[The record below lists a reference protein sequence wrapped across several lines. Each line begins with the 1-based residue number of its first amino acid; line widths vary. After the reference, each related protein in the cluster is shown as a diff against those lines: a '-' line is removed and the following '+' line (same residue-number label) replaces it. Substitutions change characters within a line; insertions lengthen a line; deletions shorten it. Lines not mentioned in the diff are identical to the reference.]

1 VAAREAQ
8 RARIVLLAA
17 QGYSGLDICELVGVS
32 EPTVVK
38 WRSQF
43 EKHGLAGL
51 QEQPRPGRP
60 RTVVDEAK
68 EHLVLW
74 HTLLKP
80 PEDLGV
86 EQWSSRL
93 LAKRVGLHHS
103 QVARIWQRRRL
114 KPWKNGT
121 FKFSTDPELEAK
133 VRDVIALYLHPPEG
147 AVVLC
152 VDEKSQCQALERTQ
166 PMLPVRPGMSPKR
179 THDYKR
185 HGTTTL
191 FAALEVATGKVVDEC
206 MPRHRHQ
213 EFLKFLKLV
222 AKQYPKVALHI
233 VCDNYSTHKH
243 ANVNKWLKRNPR
255 VTLHFTP
262 TSASWMNLVETF
274 FSIISRQAIHR
285 GSFDSVPQL
294 IDRIR
299 TFIEAWNERCE
310 PFVWTKTADEVLP
323 KCKAQVTSATLH

>member
-1 VAAREAQ
+1 MANRRKWLTVSESDRIELERRVRSRTVAAREAQ
-8 RARIVLLAA
+8 RARIVLLAS
-17 QGYSGLDICELVGVS
+17 QGYSGLEICELVGVS

-38 WRSQF
+38 WRGQY
-43 EKHGLAGL
+43 EKLGLAGL
-51 QEQPRPGRP
+51 KEQPRPGRP

-147 AVVLC
+147 AVVG
-152 VDEKSQCQALERTQ
+152 
-166 PMLPVRPGMSPKR
+166 VRR
-179 THDYKR
+179 R
-185 HGTTTL
+185 
-191 FAALEVATGKVVDEC
+191 EVAAPG
-206 MPRHRHQ
+206 
-213 EFLKFLKLV
+213 
-222 AKQYPKVALHI
+222 A
-233 VCDNYSTHKH
+233 
-243 ANVNKWLKRNPR
+243 
-255 VTLHFTP
+255 
-262 TSASWMNLVETF
+262 
-274 FSIISRQAIHR
+274 
-285 GSFDSVPQL
+285 
-294 IDRIR
+294 
-299 TFIEAWNERCE
+299 
-310 PFVWTKTADEVLP
+310 
-323 KCKAQVTSATLH
+323 